1 LSSIKYFIRRYL
13 VALTCDD
20 SDQLNFNK
28 REKIFDENQL
38 KNPVNIKTVRRDLL
52 KIAY

>member
-1 LSSIKYFIRRYL
+1 MN
-13 VALTCDD
+13 

-38 KNPVNIKTVRRDLL
+38 KNIVNIKTVRRDLL

>member
-1 LSSIKYFIRRYL
+1 MN
-13 VALTCDD
+13 

>member
-1 LSSIKYFIRRYL
+1 MN
-13 VALTCDD
+13 

-38 KNPVNIKTVRRDLL
+38 KNTVNIKTVRRDLL